1 MLEAFKMDDVLR
13 PLYQERASYPYTIGI
28 LKIDQ
33 KPPLSTVAKCFDTVL
48 LTIVKEAEQALLIKH
63 YQYEEQLAALHIV
76 TEKQLNEW
84 ILLGSNRKVIEWI
97 NTGIIVYDRNDY
109 VHDLKRKLQD
119 GDFSGRQIRMGLEFA
134 KLVKRYME
142 GKVFFSKKQYLDAY
156 HEAVHALHH
165 LARLAVFQKGL
176 FPEITVWNQLRE
188 LEPEIYQLYKE
199 LLTSNESVEQKLKLL
214 FLASEF
220 LMHSQTKTGSSH
232 LLNVL
237 SQRECWSIAEMNEH
251 PELQYYGVDLN
262 ILISYLVEKK
272 ELEVVKAET
281 KGKQLYHR
289 FYQITSTTP

>member
-1 MLEAFKMDDVLR
+1 MDDMLR
-13 PLYQERASYPYTIGI
+13 PLYQERASHPHTIGI

-33 KPPLSTVAKCFDTVL
+33 KPPLSTVTECFDIVL
-48 LTIVKEAEQALLIKH
+48 LTIVKEAEQPVFIKH

-84 ILLGSNRKVIEWI
+84 ILLGSNRKVIEWLDA
-97 NTGIIVYDRNDY
+97 GIIVFDRNDY
-109 VHDLKRKLQD
+109 IRDLKRKLQD

-142 GKVFFSKKQYLDAY
+142 GKAFFSKKQYLDAY

-165 LARLAVFQKGL
+165 LARLSIFQKGL

-220 LMHSQTKTGSSH
+220 LIHSQTMTGSSH
-232 LLNVL
+232 LLSVL

-251 PELQYYGVDLN
+251 LELQYYGVDLN
-262 ILISYLVEKK
+262 MLISYLVEKK
-272 ELEVVKAET
+272 EMEVVKVET

-289 FYQITSTTP
+289 LYRKPSRTP